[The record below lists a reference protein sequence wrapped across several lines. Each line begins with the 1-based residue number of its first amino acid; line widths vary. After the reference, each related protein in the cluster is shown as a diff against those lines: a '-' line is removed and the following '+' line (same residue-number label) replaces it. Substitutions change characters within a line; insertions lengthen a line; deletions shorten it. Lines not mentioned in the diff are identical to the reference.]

1 MEIADAKE
9 HPGTSGSEHH
19 SCLTSHINQH
29 PQAPESFGGTK
40 KVISPCVVDSH
51 DISENTEELYAESS
65 GEWPAFW
72 LSEVSLLPRLFAEHR
87 GQEGNEALK
96 RKVGS
101 RDRVWGSKEG
111 RALKTSKFY

>member
-1 MEIADAKE
+1 METADAKE

-51 DISENTEELYAESS
+51 DTSENTEELYAESS

-72 LSEVSLLPRLFAEHR
+72 LGFHCYHGSL
-87 GQEGNEALK
+87 QSTEAK
-96 RKVGS
+96 RAVK
-101 RDRVWGSKEG
+101 
-111 RALKTSKFY
+111 L